1 MVIPPQWEYHGDSPT
16 ISVGDCYITKA
27 TMKCTLLEYP
37 IKKKNKLSISTL
49 CKKHNR

>member
-16 ISVGDCYITKA
+16 ISVGDYYITKA

-37 IKKKNKLSISTL
+37 IQKKQIIHLHFMQETQ
-49 CKKHNR
+49 